1 MLDKF
6 SNPTLLVGRIDQE
19 NFIDII
25 CKIYTND
32 QIIEELYEINLVK
45 KTWRYRNS
53 KSIYHSTKKW
63 RKTKNNYRRHSKKKI
78 KKILRVY
85 KCKYWN
91 SKV

>member
-6 SNPTLLVGRIDQE
+6 SNPTLLVGQIDQE

-25 CKIYTND
+25 CKKYTNE

-45 KTWRYRNS
+45 KTRRYRNS

-63 RKTKNNYRRHSKKKI
+63 RKTRNNYRRLSKKKI
-78 KKILRVY
+78 KK
-85 KCKYWN
+85 KN
-91 SKV
+91 